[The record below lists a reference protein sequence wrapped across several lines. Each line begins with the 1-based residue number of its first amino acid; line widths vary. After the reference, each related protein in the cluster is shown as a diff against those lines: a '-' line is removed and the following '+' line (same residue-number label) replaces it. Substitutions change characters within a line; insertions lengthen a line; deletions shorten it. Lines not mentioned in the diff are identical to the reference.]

1 MNKKVTDIVS
11 YLSPIGF
18 LIAYIVGTR
27 EESRFHLNQSLV
39 LIVCELALS
48 ALQKIAGYIPLLGTV
63 INIILGFITFV
74 VFVVWFIALLSAI
87 RQDEKPMPL
96 LGWVKL
102 I

>member
-1 MNKKVTDIVS
+1 MNKKTTDILC

-18 LIAYIVGTR
+18 LIAYIVGAR

-39 LIVCELALS
+39 LIVCELALT
-48 ALQKIAGYIPLLGTV
+48 AMQKLAGYIPLIGTF
-63 INIILGFITFV
+63 INILLVFVSFV
-74 VFVVWFIALLSAI
+74 VFVIWLIAFVGAI
-87 RQDEKPMPL
+87 QEKEQPMPL